1 MDIYSPD
8 VLENGL
14 DGPLHGV
21 EVHVLAVGAQ
31 GEHLGLVGQAVLPAG
46 QIDPGQLIEPG
57 GLVAVVVVAG
67 EDIQHGGQGGGAHDG
82 GVLPQ
87 RVEDLEA
94 LAGGVVAGPAD
105 LVIAGGGDEGVGD
118 DLVIPEGAA
127 ERAQPVFQLL
137 LGGVAAQGG
146 LAPHKGDGDV
156 VVPVE
161 PGHLLGQIG
170 DALHVGAPGGDDH
183 VGGAVGEVVLL
194 GVDLH
199 PLQIFVLLRGGDVGT
214 QQGIHP
220 LRIHADG
227 AGLGYVVEDVDD
239 AVHHLAG
246 SQQLHQLAGPLDGG
260 EGVHG
265 IQALFELGAGLGAHA
280 QGQGTLA
287 DAGAVEAGGLEH
299 HVGGV
304 GDDLAVLAAHDAR
317 KAHGPGLVGDDQ
329 VVGIELAHLAVQ
341 GGQLL
346 ALLRPADDDSAAL
359 HIAVVEGVHGLA
371 VLQHDVVGDIH
382 DVVDGTHA
390 HGAQPLPHPLG
401 GGGDL
406 HVAYHPG
413 GVPGHQVGRRGLHV
427 QQLGEHAG
435 AAALHHRLVEGERG
449 VVGGGHLP
457 GQADDGQ
464 AVGPVGGD
472 LKLHYMVVGVDDG
485 LEIVAGLAVL
495 AEDED
500 AVWDA
505 VGEFRLLGVKVVQG
519 TVAAGLGVVGHKVAC
534 VQVGAGGVRADRA
547 GSDVRAGVEG
557 AVRLGLTLQ
566 YPGAHH
572 GAVDLVAGLNVG
584 GDGGLVLVQGLVV
597 PQNGGGGDGGIGE
610 VPLVQ
615 AQLGQTAKHAVG
627 QHAAQLALLDLLA
640 AG

>member
-1 MDIYSPD
+1 M
-8 VLENGL
+8 
-14 DGPLHGV
+14 
-21 EVHVLAVGAQ
+21 
-31 GEHLGLVGQAVLPAG
+31 
-46 QIDPGQLIEPG
+46 
-57 GLVAVVVVAG
+57 
-67 EDIQHGGQGGGAHDG
+67 
-82 GVLPQ
+82 
-87 RVEDLEA
+87 
-94 LAGGVVAGPAD
+94 
-105 LVIAGGGDEGVGD
+105 
-118 DLVIPEGAA
+118 
-127 ERAQPVFQLL
+127 
-137 LGGVAAQGG
+137 
-146 LAPHKGDGDV
+146 
-156 VVPVE
+156 
-161 PGHLLGQIG
+161 
-170 DALHVGAPGGDDH
+170 
-183 VGGAVGEVVLL
+183 
-194 GVDLH
+194 
-199 PLQIFVLLRGGDVGT
+199 
-214 QQGIHP
+214 
-220 LRIHADG
+220 
-227 AGLGYVVEDVDD
+227 
-239 AVHHLAG
+239 
-246 SQQLHQLAGPLDGG
+246 
-260 EGVHG
+260 
-265 IQALFELGAGLGAHA
+265 
-280 QGQGTLA
+280 
-287 DAGAVEAGGLEH
+287 
-299 HVGGV
+299 
-304 GDDLAVLAAHDAR
+304 
-317 KAHGPGLVGDDQ
+317 
-329 VVGIELAHLAVQ
+329 VGIELAHLAVQ